1 MRRDQNSILVDDFCD
16 LFAQG
21 ATKTLHE
28 VGSRALLPND
38 AAGNPLQPLCFSK
51 CVRGGPRFVPPSL
64 LLLPVVDRLAPG
76 DAITGC
82 GNGLRRQRRHRL
94 RRVLHHHG
102 PAEVRRLLGGHSRAA
117 LHDELVPC
125 CSALPTPSIGRGPA
139 PARDRLVMQSPSNK
153 EHPRH
158 EATAH
163 SLRQRLWY
171 TLEIYNYS
179 RASKLIAIMVS
190 PHRCGFTAAVVAGGP
205 WVSRQHCDDTNHA
218 WGGGAP
224 AK

>member
-1 MRRDQNSILVDDFCD
+1 
-16 LFAQG
+16 
-21 ATKTLHE
+21 
-28 VGSRALLPND
+28 
-38 AAGNPLQPLCFSK
+38 
-51 CVRGGPRFVPPSL
+51 
-64 LLLPVVDRLAPG
+64 
-76 DAITGC
+76 
-82 GNGLRRQRRHRL
+82 
-94 RRVLHHHG
+94 
-102 PAEVRRLLGGHSRAA
+102 
-117 LHDELVPC
+117 
-125 CSALPTPSIGRGPA
+125 
-139 PARDRLVMQSPSNK
+139 MQSPSNK

-218 WGGGAP
+218 GGGAHWP
-224 AK
+224 NEPWHNRSWSLSRWRCRLCSVRVPLLLVRDADRACP